1 MGKLPGPKYMPRM
14 CMWVPLADLH
24 GFRACDWAPSWGHP
38 GSAPISCLRRGLEV
52 DPKRRW
58 QSFFAQACLERLDT
72 SYLRIVRILTLLKKW
87 REIFTVRR
95 VYNSN
100 LKT

>member
-1 MGKLPGPKYMPRM
+1 MGRLPGPKYMPRM

-24 GFRACDWAPSWGHP
+24 GFGACDWAPSWGHP

-72 SYLRIVRILTLLKKW
+72 SYLRMCEDSDAFEKVAGNFDCM
-87 REIFTVRR
+87 EGV
-95 VYNSN
+95 
-100 LKT
+100 